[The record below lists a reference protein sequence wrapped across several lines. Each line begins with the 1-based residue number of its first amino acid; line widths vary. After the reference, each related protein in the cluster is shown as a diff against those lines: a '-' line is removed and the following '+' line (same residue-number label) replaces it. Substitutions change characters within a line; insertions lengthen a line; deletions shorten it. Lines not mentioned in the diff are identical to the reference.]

1 MSYIKLHRKSEGKKE
16 VISRPTTDEDAAR
29 SYDLN
34 IIMHALSKSEQTHDN
49 SSLAYDLPI
58 EL

>member
-1 MSYIKLHRKSEGKKE
+1 MSYIKLHRTSEGNKE
-16 VISRPTTDEDAAR
+16 VIKRPSTDEDVAH

-49 SSLAYDLPI
+49 SVLAYDLPI